1 MDDLLFILAQL
12 NYLLV
17 AVAGLLG
24 AGNRPSWLER
34 FSGPGLLVGAGF
46 HAAGLTVLALETGKL
61 PVYTPGASMATI
73 SLLLVVGLLVI
84 RRVPRMEALTPVIVP
99 LVVVLLALAQ
109 LLPNALRPS
118 PLPPGSLSPLWIH
131 LHIGMIFVGL
141 GLLTLSFLV
150 SVMYL
155 VLRRRLKQ
163 KRLKGLSRFP
173 DLETLDRTNTRLLLF
188 GFAALSNGI
197 ALGGVWW
204 AANPD
209 TSSLDETAV
218 ATIVAWLWYALAIQV
233 RVVGGWRGKFA
244 SLVSVIG
251 FSGFAASLIF
261 VNIVLSGWH

>member
-1 MDDLLFILAQL
+1 M
-12 NYLLV
+12 

-118 PLPPGSLSPLWIH
+118 PLP
-131 LHIGMIFVGL
+131 
-141 GLLTLSFLV
+141 LSFSL
-150 SVMYL
+150 
-155 VLRRRLKQ
+155 
-163 KRLKGLSRFP
+163 GF
-173 DLETLDRTNTRLLLF
+173 LLLQ
-188 GFAALSNGI
+188 
-197 ALGGVWW
+197 
-204 AANPD
+204 
-209 TSSLDETAV
+209 SLLRFFCCWVTELESKGPISGLHQV
-218 ATIVAWLWYALAIQV
+218 QCV
-233 RVVGGWRGKFA
+233 RVSKVTDLDALHSRQHHPRA
-244 SLVSVIG
+244 
-251 FSGFAASLIF
+251 
-261 VNIVLSGWH
+261 